1 MTVLT
6 SHRRARPPA
15 RRAPA
20 YVAAPLPGGGSVRL
34 RPLGSGETAP
44 VEAVFA
50 GMSPQA
56 RAQRYLTGLPTLPP
70 TMLVTLADV
79 DGDRHVAWGA
89 FLGTRPVGI
98 ARYVLEEPGVAEIA
112 FEVVDDHHGAGIG
125 TVLVD
130 AVTTVAAARGV
141 RRLRAVVQP
150 GNRASV
156 RLLARLGVQL
166 TVVAGLLEGEGP
178 LRLLDPPR
186 VDRPAVVGL
195 AR

>member
-15 RRAPA
+15 RRAPT

-156 RLLARLGVQL
+156 RLLARLGVRP
-166 TVVAGLLEGEGP
+166 TVVGGLLEGEGQ

-186 VDRPAVVGL
+186 VDRSAVVAL